1 MEFKIYQ
8 SIIDSNSYFTHVYN
22 KRKRYK
28 EEEIREELEAKG
40 FTVESVDIECGGKLF
55 TFWLSK
61 EEF

>member
-8 SIIDSNSYFTHVYN
+8 SLINSNSYFTHVHS
-22 KRKRYK
+22 KRKCYK

-40 FTVESVDIECGGKLF
+40 FTVEDVDVECNGHLL

-61 EEF
+61 EEI